1 MSLSGDMLDVRLTIK
16 YRDQEVHA
24 RMQYMQDLNYPLMY
38 LEE

>member
-16 YRDQEVHA
+16 YRDQEVNA